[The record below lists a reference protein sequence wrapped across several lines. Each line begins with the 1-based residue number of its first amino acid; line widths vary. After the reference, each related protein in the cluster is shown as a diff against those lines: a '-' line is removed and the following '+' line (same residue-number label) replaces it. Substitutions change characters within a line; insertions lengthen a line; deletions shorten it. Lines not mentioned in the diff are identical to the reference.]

1 MKAIKYFATAVAL
14 LVTGCS
20 KPGTAPEQEQFDR
33 YIFFSPKV
41 ETTASLIESPSSLG
55 QIGVV
60 GFKYDNTNT
69 WSAYKTDATPNVF
82 YDDSNALVNTETVT
96 CDEGGYGSYTPLQGW
111 ANSKKYTFFA
121 YYPLDEDV
129 VLVNLDGTDYT
140 GGVPAIRY
148 TWAADSMADVM
159 IAASEE
165 DLYWNSAK
173 DNNLESTEVGFT
185 FKHCLAGLGVNVMNA
200 SSGDVTVTSVALN
213 LTGIS
218 NQEIIIPLDGA
229 AATLSGTAMDAGF
242 ALALP
247 EAGESIVRNAEKELS
262 DKLIF
267 IPQSS
272 NLSIEVVV
280 SYTREAT
287 GGHAAYSDSVTLPAV
302 TSALTAGKKHLV
314 NIKFTDSTVEVGG
327 TVYTEGWVP
336 VEDVYDTFN

>member
-1 MKAIKYFATAVAL
+1 MKAIIYFATAVAM

-41 ETTASLIESPSSLG
+41 ETKASLIEYPSSLG

-60 GFKYDNTNT
+60 GFKYDNKDS
-69 WSAYKTDATPNVF
+69 WSTYKADATPNVF
-82 YDDSNALVNTETVT
+82 YDDSNAPVNTETVK
-96 CDEGGYGSYTPLQGW
+96 CDKDGYGSYTPLQGW

-129 VLVNLDGTDYT
+129 VLVNLDGEPYT

-159 IAASEE
+159 IAAPEKE
-165 DLYWNSAK
+165 YYWNSAS
-173 DNNLESTEVGFT
+173 DNNLDGAEVGFT

-218 NQEIIIPLDGA
+218 NQEIIIPLDGTE
-229 AATLSGTAMDAGF
+229 ATAIGTAMDAGF

-247 EAGESIVRNAEKELS
+247 EAGESIVRNDEKELS

-314 NIKFTDSTVEVGG
+314 NIKFTDSTVEVSG
-327 TVYTEGWVP
+327 TVDTEGWVP